1 MSKTNTPLLAN
12 ATKPKV
18 KEVLAVIEC
27 GMQQVREDIKM
38 TEILKRDIF
47 NRDKQ
52 TGQTILTKQL
62 DKLFK
67 SGNEDEVKR
76 AKVWVKTRLQ
86 TIVKVK
92 SVQQLLL
99 DGKHQEQS
107 LTIKKVKSTMIGDMK
122 KYISRFDENDLGC
135 FRVVIERKV
144 TEQKTFEEE
153 LIKLMDKHEKVVED
167 LIPIIESQGID
178 FAKVA

>member
-1 MSKTNTPLLAN
+1 M
-12 ATKPKV
+12 
-18 KEVLAVIEC
+18 
-27 GMQQVREDIKM
+27 
-38 TEILKRDIF
+38 
-47 NRDKQ
+47 
-52 TGQTILTKQL
+52 
-62 DKLFK
+62 
-67 SGNEDEVKR
+67 KR